1 MASVGNCDNNF
12 FCSEYN
18 STLINGLGRY
28 SGGPAVPLAVVN
40 VIGGRR
46 SVLYFI
52 KCLGFLFNFSRY
64 VSYRLRLISISCDPS
79 FIFSIDSHTL
89 TVIEVEGTNVQ
100 PLVVD
105 SLEIFV
111 GACLD
116 YFDFLVVLIDGK
128 TGQRYSVVVCTS
140 CSHFI
145 GRSIST
151 GCSLPPTSLLV
162 TTVSSVLSDIS

>member
-1 MASVGNCDNNF
+1 MASVGNCDNDF

-28 SGGPAVPLAVVN
+28 SDGPAVPLAVVN
-40 VIGGRR
+40 VIGGQR

-52 KCLGFLFNFSRY
+52 KCLGFLFNFSRH

-100 PLVVD
+100 PLIVD
-105 SLEIFV
+105 SLEIFA
-111 GACLD
+111 GACVY
-116 YFDFLVVLIDGK
+116 YFDFIVVLIDGK

-140 CSHFI
+140 YSPSI
-145 GRSIST
+145 GRFIST
-151 GCSLPPTSLLV
+151 GCSSPPTSLLV
-162 TTVSSVLSDIS
+162 TTVSFSSF